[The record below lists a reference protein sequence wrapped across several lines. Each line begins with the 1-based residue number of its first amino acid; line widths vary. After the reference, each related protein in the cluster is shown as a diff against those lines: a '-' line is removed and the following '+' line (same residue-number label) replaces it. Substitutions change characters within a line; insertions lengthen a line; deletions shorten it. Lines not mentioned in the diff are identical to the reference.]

1 MTTNKFAEK
10 AQLEQIEKELTAE
23 MDTAVEFAVKAPYPN
38 PDQVEQ
44 HVYA

>member
-1 MTTNKFAEK
+1 MTANKIAEK
-10 AQLEQIEKELTAE
+10 NQLEQIERELIAE
-23 MDTAVEFAVKAPYPN
+23 MDKALEFAMKAPYPA